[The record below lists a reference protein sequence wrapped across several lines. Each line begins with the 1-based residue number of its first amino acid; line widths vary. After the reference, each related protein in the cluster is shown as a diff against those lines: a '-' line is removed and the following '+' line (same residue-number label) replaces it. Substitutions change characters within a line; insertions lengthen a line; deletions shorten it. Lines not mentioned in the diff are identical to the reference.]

1 MPVRYAGVILFLR
14 LPSILF
20 FTETV
25 VSPCKIDLQLKIKV
39 DQLETKVK
47 EQDSFLTFLLLRE
60 KNERMAT
67 GSQSAPISNN
77 QSAVA
82 INGQNKMAE

>member
-25 VSPCKIDLQLKIKV
+25 VSPCKIDLQLEIKV
-39 DQLETKVK
+39 DQLEYLISGIVIN
-47 EQDSFLTFLLLRE
+47 LL
-60 KNERMAT
+60 
-67 GSQSAPISNN
+67 
-77 QSAVA
+77 
-82 INGQNKMAE
+82 